1 MSKIVIVEDDESIRE
16 LVIYA
21 IESAGFEAQGFEN
34 GGVFLDA
41 MVYAALKKSELPKL
55 ILLDIMMPEYDGL
68 FVLKALRNA
77 PNYKNIPVIML
88 TAKAGEANIAKALD
102 MGADDYV
109 TKPFGVVEL
118 ISRVKAV
125 LRRSVDDSDN
135 TGEKR
140 YIVNCGS
147 IAVNNL
153 KRVVLAEGAE
163 VQLTYKEYELLHFLI
178 TKKGVVLSRDMI
190 LATVWGHEYEGETRT
205 VDMHIKTLRQKLGA
219 CGELIKTVRNV
230 GYKIEET

>member
-41 MVYAALKKSELPKL
+41 MVYAALKKTELPKL

-68 FVLKALRNA
+68 FVLKALRSA

-88 TAKAGEANIAKALD
+88 TAKSGEANIAKALD

-125 LRRSVDDSDN
+125 LRRSVDDSDI
-135 TGEKR
+135 TGEKQ
-140 YIVNCGS
+140 YTISCGS
-147 IAVNNL
+147 ITVNNL
-153 KRVVLAEGAE
+153 KRVVLSEGAE